1 MPHVQL
7 RLPPDAS
14 GPPWEADLWPS
25 APIWPTWAS
34 QSDPRRGLKQLT
46 EIDVAVVA
54 ELWLMGDYV
63 CDVRCFLT
71 HRILNP
77 DKTSETAATAQTH
90 RNFPF
95 VRLIYMLDLK
105 LIMLMMNPALVL
117 ASVWFYFSFRVMNVQ
132 TFDVFCKGCTE
143 TVSRSVQFDPHFFG
157 LKIGLTFY
165 FFMKCCGLFS
175 FKKH

>member
-7 RLPPDAS
+7 RLPPDAI
-14 GPPWEADLWPS
+14 GPPWETDLWPS

-34 QSDPRRGLKQLT
+34 QSDPRRGLKQLK

-63 CDVRCFLT
+63 CDV

-117 ASVWFYFSFRVMNVQ
+117 GSVWFYFSFRVMNVQ

-143 TVSRSVQFDPHFFG
+143 TVSRSVQFDPHLIF
-157 LKIGLTFY
+157 LVWKLV
-165 FFMKCCGLFS
+165 
-175 FKKH
+175 